1 MNDYKIISIDPI
13 TRVVSINPPAVPTK
27 ITGLEKL
34 VQVVVLALLNRPGR
48 SAMYPNTGA
57 GMLDFIGQYNMAVND
72 PSETLGAVMERV
84 EKIKEEILEF
94 QNALTN
100 EDPSE
105 RLKDFTALSVEQGT
119 QIDQVVVKFRLV
131 SEAGDV
137 ANFAI

>member
-1 MNDYKIISIDPI
+1 MNDYKVISIDPV
-13 TRVVSINPPAVPTK
+13 TREVTIKPPATPTK
-27 ITGLEKL
+27 VSGLEKL
-34 VQVVVLALLNRPGR
+34 VQVVVLALINRPGR
-48 SAMYPNTGA
+48 SAMYPTSGA
-57 GMLDFIGQYNMAVND
+57 GMHDFIGQYNMAVND

-84 EKIKEEILEF
+84 EKIKEEILEY
-94 QNALTN
+94 QNSLTN